1 MTEAK
6 MDAAIGRTM
15 AEIFAV
21 DGRSALVTGG
31 ASGLGLAIA
40 EVLADCGANVTVA
53 DIDVQRLACVSAG
66 LAGRPG
72 CVHTALVDVADVAQV
87 SELVAAVAARD
98 GRLDI
103 AFVNAGIA
111 AASEKADGGLDGL
124 DEAWDKVLAVNLTG
138 AYATMQACAAVM
150 RAQGSGRIVV
160 TASTAGLR
168 ADPLV
173 SSSYA
178 AAKAALINL
187 TRQAALELA
196 PHGIGVNAI
205 APGPFRT
212 NIGVPPGQEREPQD
226 ESRWNRTVPMGRM
239 GDPAELKGLA
249 LLLASPASSFITGAV
264 VPIDGGALI
273 NYAR

>member
-1 MTEAK
+1 

-21 DGRSALVTGG
+21 DGRNALVTGG
-31 ASGLGLAIA
+31 GSGLGLAVV
-40 EVLADCGANVTVA
+40 EVLADCGANVTAA
-53 DIDVQRLACVSAG
+53 DIDERRLKDVAAR
-66 LAGRPG
+66 LDGRPG
-72 CVHTALVDVADVAQV
+72 QVHTATVDVADVAQV
-87 SELVAAVAARD
+87 RQLVRDVVRRD

-111 AASEKADGGLDGL
+111 AASARVEGELDGL
-124 DEAWDKVLAVNLTG
+124 DEAWHRVLAVNLTG
-138 AYATMQACAAVM
+138 AFATLQACAAPM
-150 RAQGSGRIVV
+150 RRQGSGRIVV
-160 TASTAGLR
+160 TVSTAGLR

-173 SSSYA
+173 ANSYI
-178 AAKAALINL
+178 AAKAALVNL

-196 PHGIGVNAI
+196 PHGVGVNAI

-212 NIGVPPGQEREPQD
+212 NIGVAPGIQGRPRD
-226 ESRWNRTVPMGRM
+226 DSRWNRTVPMGRM
-239 GDPAELKGLA
+239 GEPAELKGLA